1 MAELAQ
7 EGIIVNM
14 IWDQP
19 PQADVADQNQ
29 RIEANIGRAPD
40 GLAVACLDQATNV
53 QLLEEAKAAEPN
65 VYTFKERLINGF
77 GCADSTV

>member
-1 MAELAQ
+1 
-7 EGIIVNM
+7 M

-19 PQADVADQNQ
+19 PQADVVDQNA

-53 QLLEEAKAAEPN
+53 QLLRSGRGRP
-65 VYTFKERLINGF
+65 ERDHLQL
-77 GCADSTV
+77 ALR